1 MRNGWNWKYP
11 LSYMY
16 PANTQLL
23 AKWSSPS
30 IGDQRATGCV
40 TVAFLT
46 INVLIHN
53 LNTFKTIICH
63 RHHLFLVILMV
74 ERKFPNLI
82 PFQKTLWCYFDK
94 VDKTFRDGSKIWEI
108 CLCLYHI
115 WEGVKIFL
123 RFNQLSNL
131 LLFKNFLSIVFLSG

>member
-16 PANTQLL
+16 PAHTQLL

-63 RHHLFLVILMV
+63 RHHLFLVILME
-74 ERKFPNLI
+74 ERKFSIFI
-82 PFQKTLWCYFDK
+82 PFQKTLCCYFDK

-115 WEGVKIFL
+115 WEGSKYFYFL
-123 RFNQLSNL
+123 INCQIYYFS
-131 LLFKNFLSIVFLSG
+131 KNFVLIVFLSG